1 MARQPAAAERTV
13 STLIYSR
20 LDPAT
25 VAELGRRVAAQPE
38 FELPPPDER
47 DPTERFPLLLSY
59 GLWLGVPGVAE
70 QAGLSAVQPPDEIH
84 TMTRGPL
91 ATGGG
96 LYEADMAVD
105 ALRVSGGGLEEVRA
119 ALDFG
124 CSSGRVLRV
133 LSAAYPG
140 VRWSGCDPNEP
151 AIAWAAQNLPGI
163 EFFVSPHEPP
173 LNLDDGSL
181 DLACAFSIWS
191 HFAPSLGRRWFEEMR
206 RLLRPGGRLVWTAHG
221 FESISHYVSSGAR
234 SPEQVRE
241 IAEALYR
248 RGWWYAAEFGEQGD
262 WGVVNDAWGTAFLSP
277 EWVLSQ
283 LTPAWRIEEFSPGR
297 YQGNQDLYV
306 VRRR

>member
-1 MARQPAAAERTV
+1 MAGGTAGAERAA
-13 STLIYSR
+13 STLIYNR

-25 VAELGRRVAAQPE
+25 AAELERRVAARPE
-38 FELPPPDER
+38 LELPPPDDQ
-47 DPTERFPLLLSY
+47 DPTERLPLLLSY
-59 GLWLGVPGVAE
+59 GMWLGVPGITE
-70 QAGLSAVQPPDEIH
+70 QTGLSEVQPPEEIH
-84 TMTRGPL
+84 TMARGPL
-91 ATGGG
+91 AAAGG

-105 ALRVSGGGLEEVRA
+105 ALRAAGGGLEDVRD

-133 LSAAYPG
+133 LSAAYPRI
-140 VRWSGCDPNEP
+140 RWSGCDPNEP
-151 AIAWAAQNLPGI
+151 AITWAAENLPGI
-163 EFFVSPHEPP
+163 EFFVSAQEPP

-191 HFAPSLGRRWFEEMR
+191 HFAPILGRHWFDEIR

-234 SPEQVRE
+234 TPEQAEE
-241 IAEALYR
+241 IAAALYG

-277 EWVLSQ
+277 EWVLTH
-283 LTPAWRIEEFSPGR
+283 LTPAWRIEGFSPGR

-306 VRRR
+306 MRRH

>member
-1 MARQPAAAERTV
+1 MRFEQQGA
-13 STLIYSR
+13 
-20 LDPAT
+20 
-25 VAELGRRVAAQPE
+25 GWRR
-38 FELPPPDER
+38 F
-47 DPTERFPLLLSY
+47 
-59 GLWLGVPGVAE
+59 
-70 QAGLSAVQPPDEIH
+70 
-84 TMTRGPL
+84 
-91 ATGGG
+91 
-96 LYEADMAVD
+96 
-105 ALRVSGGGLEEVRA
+105 ALRLTSAAHRGACCVSCPPHIPASGGADATQTSRR
-119 ALDFG
+119 
-124 CSSGRVLRV
+124 SR
-133 LSAAYPG
+133 
-140 VRWSGCDPNEP
+140 
-151 AIAWAAQNLPGI
+151 WAAQNLPGI
-163 EFFVSPHEPP
+163 EFFVSAQEPP

-234 SPEQVRE
+234 TPKQAQE

-277 EWVLSQ
+277 EWVLTH

-306 VRRR
+306 MRRL

>member
-1 MARQPAAAERTV
+1 M
-13 STLIYSR
+13 STLIYNR

-25 VAELGRRVAAQPE
+25 AAELERRVAARPE
-38 FELPPPDER
+38 LALPTSDAQ

-59 GLWLGVPGVAE
+59 GMWLGIPGIAE
-70 QAGLSAVQPPDEIH
+70 QTGLFEVQPPDEIH
-84 TMTRGPL
+84 TMARGPL
-91 ATGGG
+91 AAAGG

-105 ALRVSGGGLEEVRA
+105 AVRAAGGGLEEVRA

-133 LSAAYPG
+133 LSAAYPR

-163 EFFVSPHEPP
+163 EFFVSAQEPP
-173 LNLDDGSL
+173 LNLDGGSL

-191 HFAPSLGRRWFEEMR
+191 HFAPILGRRWFEEMG

-234 SPEQVRE
+234 APQQAQE
-241 IAEALYR
+241 IADALYR
-248 RGWWYAAEFGEQGD
+248 RGWWYAAEFGQQGD

-277 EWVLSQ
+277 EWVLTH

-306 VRRR
+306 MRRR